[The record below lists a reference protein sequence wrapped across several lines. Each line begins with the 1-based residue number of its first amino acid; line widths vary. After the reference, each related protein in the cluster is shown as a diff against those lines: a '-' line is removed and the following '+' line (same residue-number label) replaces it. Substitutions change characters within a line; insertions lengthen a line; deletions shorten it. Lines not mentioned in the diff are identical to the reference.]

1 MNPATRARPTGNGV
15 KPEFY
20 NALLK
25 VNPNCCIELNKDSE
39 GAKDFYESED
49 FYESN

>member
-1 MNPATRARPTGNGV
+1 M
-15 KPEFY
+15 PEFY

-39 GAKDFYESED
+39 GQEDSYESEEAELILGHIE
-49 FYESN
+49 YVYI